1 MLFVSAVECWRPRTA
16 NALRDYWRGSWRL
29 TKQMTYERGGIS
41 GTFNGRATFAPLDQ
55 GNSSTWLA
63 YADSGVATLG
73 DDTLEARNSLLY
85 ECSSADEIRCFFDDA
100 GPSAGAYTPLQLNP
114 VTGRRQPHTSTQA
127 CVLTCVSSAL
137 PRSRGRSRPCGAPV
151 PRDHRPQ
158 PGAAAILR
166 ASVRAGRL
174 PRPFASGA
182 GRRFLLRLARQ
193 RPAQTG

>member
-1 MLFVSAVECWRPRTA
+1 MKYFKPASVEKAEFFLNAAKPCPSAKPSATAPPRYPPSAKPPLRGRIMLFVSAVECWRPRTA

-85 ECSSADEIRCFFDDA
+85 ECSSAESLGCYID
-100 GPSAGAYTPLQLNP
+100 L
-114 VTGRRQPHTSTQA
+114 
-127 CVLTCVSSAL
+127 
-137 PRSRGRSRPCGAPV
+137 
-151 PRDHRPQ
+151 
-158 PGAAAILR
+158 
-166 ASVRAGRL
+166 
-174 PRPFASGA
+174 
-182 GRRFLLRLARQ
+182 
-193 RPAQTG
+193 